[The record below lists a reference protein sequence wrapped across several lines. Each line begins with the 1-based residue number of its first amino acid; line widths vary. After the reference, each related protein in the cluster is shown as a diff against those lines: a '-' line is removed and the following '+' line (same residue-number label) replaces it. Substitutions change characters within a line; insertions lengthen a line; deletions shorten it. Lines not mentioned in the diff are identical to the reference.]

1 MTNDVLNPSVLQ
13 KKLKKHANGM
23 QIHVLNCC
31 PSTNTLAKELALSDP
46 DLTALIVAHSQ
57 SDGRGRQG
65 RSFLSPDGTGIY
77 VSIAFPLTGT
87 LSSALPLT
95 CAASVAV
102 MRAIRALTGLQTGIK
117 WVNDLLL
124 DGRKVCGILT
134 EAVTVGSRTS
144 LIVGIGINLRPMAF
158 PKELEHI
165 AGTLNQPT
173 LPRADLISEIVMAL
187 IPYIQDPSDQSW
199 LDDYRRYSCVLGKEI
214 LRIEN
219 GTSLPCTAQAIDER
233 GRLLIRYPNGEE
245 ELLQSG
251 EISIRFQ

>member
-13 KKLKKHANGM
+13 EKLKKHTNGM
-23 QIHVLNCC
+23 QIHVLDCC

-65 RSFLSPDGTGIY
+65 RSFLSPDGTGVY
-77 VSIAFPLTGT
+77 VSIVFPLTGA
-87 LSSALPLT
+87 LSSALTLT

-124 DGRKVCGILT
+124 DERKVCGILT

-144 LIVGIGINLRPMAF
+144 LIVGIGINLRPMTF
-158 PKELEHI
+158 PKELESI
-165 AGTLNQPT
+165 AGTLDQPT
-173 LPRADLISEIVMAL
+173 LPRSELISEIVTQL
-187 IPYIQDPSDQSW
+187 LPYVRNPLDSGW
-199 LDDYRRYSCVLGKEI
+199 LKDYREYSCVIGKEI

-219 GTSLPCTAQAIDER
+219 GTALPCVAQEIDGR
-233 GRLLIRYPNGEE
+233 GRLLVRYHDGTE

>member
-23 QIHVLNCC
+23 QIHVLDCC
-31 PSTNTLAKELALSDP
+31 PSTNTLAKELVLSDP

-65 RSFLSPDGTGIY
+65 RSFLSPDGTGVY
-77 VSIAFPLTGT
+77 VSIVFPLTGA
-87 LSSALPLT
+87 LSSALTLT

-124 DGRKVCGILT
+124 DERKVCGILT

-144 LIVGIGINLRPMAF
+144 LIVGIGINLRPMVF

-173 LPRADLISEIVMAL
+173 LPRADLISEIVMEL

-219 GTSLPCTAQAIDER
+219 GTSLLCTAQAIDER
-233 GRLLIRYPNGEE
+233 GRLLVRYPNGEE